1 MGPALIIASVGMRE
15 CYPPGSNELAAPDM
29 PRTLSNARIRR
40 LRGLCHDLSPV
51 VTVADK
57 GLTDNVRGEIESA
70 LAHHE
75 LVKIKLRAERDQRA
89 EWTAA
94 IIAETGA
101 EPVQQIGQVLC
112 LFRRNPENPKIT
124 LD

>member
-1 MGPALIIASVGMRE
+1 MT
-15 CYPPGSNELAAPDM
+15 
-29 PRTLSNARIRR
+29 RTLSNAAIRR

-57 GLTDNVRGEIESA
+57 GLNENVRAEIEGA
-70 LAHHE
+70 LVHHE
-75 LVKIKLRAERDQRA
+75 LIKLKLRAERDRRA

-94 IIAETGA
+94 ILAETGA

-112 LFRRNPENPKIT
+112 LFRRNRENPKIT